1 MAGVPYR
8 LAAALAMVALAVAG
22 ALGTL
27 SAGADRA
34 SAQVGGRPNFVVIQ
48 TDDQTY
54 ASLVDRRVGRR
65 TMPKTRSLLI
75 DQGTTFE
82 NYFATHPRCCP
93 SRASLLTGQY
103 SHNHGIVE
111 NYLGY
116 ARFDHQRALPVWLD
130 DAGYT
135 TGQIGKLLNGY
146 RGSSLE
152 ALPVPPGWDDWR
164 GEVTANLSLYDYD
177 LVERSPGASEPR
189 TRHFGNRTRDYQT
202 DVYARLAANF
212 ITARASEPE
221 PDPFFL
227 MVNPAA
233 PHKAKTD
240 GLKENPQPAPRHRGS
255 LRDEDLP
262 RPPSFSE
269 KDVSDKPGFIR
280 RKSRIGAD
288 EERTIERRYQDRLTS
303 LRAIDDLV
311 ERVVQT
317 LSDTGALGNT
327 VIVFTSD
334 NGFFQG
340 EHRIAGGKIDLY
352 EEAVHL
358 PLVVRG
364 PGVPPG
370 ATRQQLVGNID
381 LAPTI
386 LELAGAKPDE
396 GHEIDGQS
404 LLPFIQDPAA
414 VGRRDLLLDN
424 GASGS
429 KGVRTHRWAYYEHP
443 RGRELYDLKRDPHQL
458 QSLHDRARDQDRLRQ
473 MADKL
478 SALSTCAGESCRAP

>member
-146 RGSSLE
+146 RG
-152 ALPVPPGWDDWR
+152 P
-164 GEVTANLSLYDYD
+164 
-177 LVERSPGASEPR
+177 RSRRFPSR
-189 TRHFGNRTRDYQT
+189 
-202 DVYARLAANF
+202 
-212 ITARASEPE
+212 
-221 PDPFFL
+221 
-227 MVNPAA
+227 PAG
-233 PHKAKTD
+233 T
-240 GLKENPQPAPRHRGS
+240 
-255 LRDEDLP
+255 
-262 RPPSFSE
+262 
-269 KDVSDKPGFIR
+269 
-280 RKSRIGAD
+280 
-288 EERTIERRYQDRLTS
+288 
-303 LRAIDDLV
+303 
-311 ERVVQT
+311 
-317 LSDTGALGNT
+317 TGA
-327 VIVFTSD
+327 
-334 NGFFQG
+334 
-340 EHRIAGGKIDLY
+340 
-352 EEAVHL
+352 
-358 PLVVRG
+358 
-364 PGVPPG
+364 
-370 ATRQQLVGNID
+370 
-381 LAPTI
+381 
-386 LELAGAKPDE
+386 
-396 GHEIDGQS
+396 
-404 LLPFIQDPAA
+404 
-414 VGRRDLLLDN
+414 
-424 GASGS
+424 
-429 KGVRTHRWAYYEHP
+429 
-443 RGRELYDLKRDPHQL
+443 
-458 QSLHDRARDQDRLRQ
+458 AR
-473 MADKL
+473 
-478 SALSTCAGESCRAP
+478 